1 MKQNNQGS
9 WAARLRKI
17 TALCLALV
25 ATSSAW
31 ADDKV
36 TAIVKPGETQQIVI
50 ALQNSDE
57 APYTAFQMDIVL
69 PEGVEFAEGDDVVT
83 LYRGHSSHKVEK
95 NISGSTMKIVAYSY
109 DGSTGNERFD
119 GTSGNLLIVKVK
131 STKDFTSSEYA
142 VKDIIQK
149 QIFVGTNLRGIN
161 EISDNSSLEG
171 HEGETHPIY
180 AVKLGD
186 IDENSVIN
194 TVDASLILM
203 KLVGNPIPNDVTYN
217 DDVDDVDG
225 NGKLNT
231 VDATEILLQ
240 TLK

>member
-1 MKQNNQGS
+1 MKRNNQSS
-9 WAARLRKI
+9 WAARLRKL

-50 ALQNSDE
+50 ALQNSAE

-83 LYRGHSSHKVEK
+83 LYRGKTSHKVEK

-109 DGSTGNERFD
+109 DGTNGNEPFD

-131 STKDFTSSEYA
+131 STKDFITNEYD

-149 QIFVGTNLRGIN
+149 QIFVGTNLSGIN
-161 EISDNSSLEG
+161 NISDNSSLEG

-186 IDENSVIN
+186 ANGDGSLTPYDASCVLLDNVDKRPEVFFEEAADMDENTSI
-194 TVDASLILM
+194 TPYDASLIL
-203 KLVGNPIPNDVTYN
+203 KELV
-217 DDVDDVDG
+217 
-225 NGKLNT
+225 K
-231 VDATEILLQ
+231 
-240 TLK
+240 